1 MKTAE
6 PAYHHGDLPAA
17 LLAAVE
23 EIIDERGYTDLSLR
37 EAARRAGVSHSAPA
51 YHFGDKEGMLVAF
64 CHQGFELLYGKMV
77 AAYERRSAGS
87 SVERVH
93 GIGKA
98 YVTFAVEHRAHFE
111 IMFRAGIDK
120 LAHEELHEG
129 GSRVFGLLRQ
139 AIGELQEDGHF
150 VARTCSRSRSTCG
163 RSSTGSRR
171 SWWTAR
177 CLQHWPAPISPCF
190 SMECSE
196 SQCRSR
202 TSGISSASAVGV
214 GDSEQHCHLYG
225 PFPRQPA
232 NEQFMSVV
240 RTFHHPD
247 LSCPGCNVSPK
258 GARLPDPSDL
268 CSE

>member
-1 MKTAE
+1 
-6 PAYHHGDLPAA
+6 
-17 LLAAVE
+17 
-23 EIIDERGYTDLSLR
+23 
-37 EAARRAGVSHSAPA
+37 
-51 YHFGDKEGMLVAF
+51 MLVAF

-150 VARTCSRSRSTCG
+150 VGENLFEIALYLWSIVHGFSTILVD
-163 RSSTGSRR
+163 GSVP
-171 SWWTAR
+171 
-177 CLQHWPAPISPCF
+177 PALAGTDLTMF
-190 SMECSE
+190 LDGVL
-196 SQCRSR
+196 RV
-202 TSGISSASAVGV
+202 AVP
-214 GDSEQHCHLYG
+214 Q
-225 PFPRQPA
+225 Q
-232 NEQFMSVV
+232 N
-240 RTFHHPD
+240 
-247 LSCPGCNVSPK
+247 
-258 GARLPDPSDL
+258 
-268 CSE
+268 